1 MGDASMPARSQAHL
15 LVAVLDTPF
24 AGGANAGIARKTE
37 ENNGCDAATGGLIRL
52 APNTRPSPL
61 TCPVLARA
69 S

>member
-1 MGDASMPARSQAHL
+1 MPARSQAHL

-24 AGGANAGIARKTE
+24 AGGANAGIARKTD
-37 ENNGCDAATGGLIRL
+37 ENNGCDAATGGIICL